1 MNAVA
6 AITGLGRLFQLR
18 FAHKILVALLVVGLV
33 PAAVVSLSSVQRT
46 RDQLTQ
52 LAVENI
58 RQRSAATASAI
69 DAYLESRLSDIVIVT
84 RLPEVIRHA
93 QNTTDAGAKTSAR
106 EAMRA
111 VAARAAEYES
121 IAIVDPSGTIVT
133 ATIASDEG
141 TSVAF
146 REYFLTA
153 LKGTAYVSDP
163 SYSVITNRPALFFS
177 APIRDVSGKVLAVA
191 RTRVNLAAIWDIVE
205 ADAGSVGLGAYGFL
219 VDDYGIRLATSET
232 KNRRDQATSFIY
244 KPIASIAPD
253 VATRLAA
260 DRRFGQ
266 ITPDKLVVDPL
277 PALRSALDDLR
288 SVSSSPSASFAFS
301 SSAGAQRGVVTRLT
315 VKPWAYTVAVPIA
328 TYTRAADEATL
339 DSAAM
344 LLMGIA
350 LALLIGA
357 WLSRS
362 LVRPLRRLV
371 AAAVDVST
379 GSVDL
384 QVAQMDVTSG
394 DDVTREVA
402 SAFDRLLN
410 ALRYYVLVEQGTAV
424 LPREPSLRVDPAE
437 VRM

>member
-1 MNAVA
+1 MNALA
-6 AITGLGRLFQLR
+6 AVQRLGGMLQLR
-18 FAHKILVALLVVGLV
+18 FAHKILIALLVVGLV
-33 PAAVVSLSSVQRT
+33 PVAVVSLSSLQRS

-52 LAVENI
+52 LAVDNI
-58 RQRSAATASAI
+58 RQRSAATAAAI
-69 DAYLESRLSDIVIVT
+69 DAYLDNRLSDIVIVA
-84 RLPEVIRHA
+84 RLPEVVRHA
-93 QNTTDAGAKTSAR
+93 QSPADTGAKASAR

-111 VAARAAEYES
+111 VAARATEYES
-121 IAIVDPSGTIVT
+121 IAMVDPTGTIVT

-153 LKGTAYVSDP
+153 MKGTSYVSDP

-177 APIRDVSGKVLAVA
+177 APIRDASGKVLAVA

-205 ADAGSVGLGAYGFL
+205 ADAGSVGLGAHGFL
-219 VDDYGIRLATSET
+219 VDDYGIRLAVSET

-244 KPIASIAPD
+244 KPIASIEPA

-277 PALRSALDDLR
+277 PALRTALDDLR
-288 SVSSSPSASFAFS
+288 SVSSSPSAAFAFS
-301 SSAGAQRGVVTRLT
+301 SAAGSQRGVVTRLS
-315 VKPWAYTVAVPIA
+315 VKPWAYTLAVPIS
-328 TYTRAADEATL
+328 TYTKSADEATL
-339 DSAAM
+339 DAVAM
-344 LLMGIA
+344 LGLGVLLAIA
-350 LALLIGA
+350 IGA

-371 AAAVDVST
+371 ATAVDVST
-379 GSVDL
+379 GAVDL
-384 QVAQMDVTSG
+384 HIAQVDATNG

-410 ALRYYVLVEQGTAV
+410 ALRYYVLLDQGTA
-424 LPREPSLRVDPAE
+424 LIPREDALVVDRIE
-437 VRM
+437 VRS